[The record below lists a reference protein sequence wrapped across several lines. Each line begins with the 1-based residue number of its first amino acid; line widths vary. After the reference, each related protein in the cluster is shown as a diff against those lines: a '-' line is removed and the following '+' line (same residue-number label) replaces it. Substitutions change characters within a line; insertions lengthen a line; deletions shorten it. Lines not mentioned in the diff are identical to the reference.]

1 MRVFLVGLYYYL
13 LNNVILR
20 IPFWYIRKTFLIK
33 MGYKIDKS
41 CSILVG
47 CLVFGRGS
55 RLEIGKY
62 TTINSSCILDARS
75 HLKIGTKC
83 SISRGV
89 TFISRSHNYNSK
101 DFELENCPTTIGDNV
116 WIGTN
121 AIILPKVNI
130 GNNCIIGAGAVV
142 TSNCDK
148 NGVYVGNPARLIK
161 YRKIVS
167 DIPNAYVP
175 WFGLQN

>member
-1 MRVFLVGLYYYL
+1 MRFFLSGLYYYL

-20 IPFWYIRKTFLIK
+20 IPFWYVRRNFLIK

-47 CLVFGRGS
+47 CLVFGVGS
-55 RLEIGKY
+55 RLEIGKH

-75 HLKIGTKC
+75 SLKIGNKC

-89 TFISRSHNYNSK
+89 VFISRSHDYNSK
-101 DFELENCPTTIGDNV
+101 DFDLENYPITVGDNV

-130 GNNCIIGAGAVV
+130 GDNCVIGAGAVV

-161 YRKIVS
+161 YRKIVA
-167 DIPNAYVP
+167 DVPKAYTP